1 MFPLSLV
8 VRQAIIGSHEN
19 ALMIAHNC
27 HESSY
32 PRVVMAP
39 TVNRQ
44 KCYEARDKFF
54 QCVDKFK
61 SDDEVVKNC
70 MKLKDEFEQA
80 CPPSWVH
87 HFVLQRQTK
96 AGPNIS
102 MPGLDST

>member
-1 MFPLSLV
+1 
-8 VRQAIIGSHEN
+8 
-19 ALMIAHNC
+19 
-27 HESSY
+27 
-32 PRVVMAP
+32 MAP

-54 QCVDKFK
+54 QCIDKFK

-102 MPGLDST
+102 IPGLDSK

>member
-1 MFPLSLV
+1 MV
-8 VRQAIIGSHEN
+8 QQVIIGSHKN
-19 ALMIAHNC
+19 ALLIAHNRPL
-27 HESSY
+27 SIFS
-32 PRVVMAP
+32 RIVMAP

-102 MPGLDST
+102 LPGLDSM